1 MSSTHLLILH
11 CGDHLMWY
19 RHLVGQL
26 VPLVEGV
33 LPEPGYYWSREASG
47 LLNIVRQTDAA
58 PTPAGYAPAAPQ
70 DLIQQ
75 GDFIAQ
81 PRGHSVW
88 RAPTLQELGTSCQ
101 GHIVIR
107 KATP

>member
-47 LLNIVRQTDAA
+47 LLNIVHQTDAA
-58 PTPAGYAPAAPQ
+58 PTPSGYAPARAQ
-70 DLIQQ
+70 DLIQP
-75 GDFIAQ
+75 GDLIAHIGGQ
-81 PRGHSVW
+81 HIW